1 MEKVKRKMIP
11 YSVYLQ
17 PEMHARVVKYAKE
30 GKASALIRD
39 GIESMLSDG
48 DNYKAGYNRA
58 ISDAVKTVSKIPG
71 INKIAYEGKYIDT
84 LIIDRIKPLEMS

>member
-1 MEKVKRKMIP
+1 MEKVKRNMIP

-17 PEMHARVVKYAKE
+17 PEMHARIVGYAKE

-39 GIESMLSDG
+39 GIESVLNDG

-58 ISDAVKTVSKIPG
+58 LSDVIKTIGKIAG

-84 LIIDRIKPLEMS
+84 LIVDRIKTLEMH